1 MYILQLNE
9 TFFIYNKKK
18 VVFNI
23 SIHSTETTALRIIYV
38 LSVKYNVE
46 SCQIKSML
54 HVLLTHKYKLMKHT

>member
-9 TFFIYNKKK
+9 TFFICNKKK

-23 SIHSTETTALRIIYV
+23 SIHSTETTTLRTIYV
-38 LSVKYNVE
+38 LSVKYNVK

-54 HVLLTHKYKLMKHT
+54 HVLKTHKYKLMKHT

>member
-9 TFFIYNKKK
+9 TFFIYNKKT

-23 SIHSTETTALRIIYV
+23 SIHSTETTTLRIIYV

-54 HVLLTHKYKLMKHT
+54 HVLKTHKYKLMKHT

>member
-23 SIHSTETTALRIIYV
+23 SIHSTETTTLRIIYV